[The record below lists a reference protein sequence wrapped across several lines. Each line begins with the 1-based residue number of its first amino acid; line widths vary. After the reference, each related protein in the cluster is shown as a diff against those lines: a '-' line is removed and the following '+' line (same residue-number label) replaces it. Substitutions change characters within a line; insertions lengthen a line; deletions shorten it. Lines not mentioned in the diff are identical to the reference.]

1 MRNSTRLT
9 LATVLAGL
17 LCSLSVMAAA
27 PAYRITVEIDPTGSG
42 TVELDP
48 QKDGYQKNN
57 IVTLLAVPA
66 EGRRFDSWGGA
77 LSGSQNPTT
86 LRVSG
91 NHTVTARFA
100 DDSGGG
106 GGGGGGTDPP
116 PADDLPTQGLV
127 VGYFAQWNIYRRG
140 YLPKHVA
147 TSGAVQQL
155 NVMNYAF
162 AAPDANLRCASLDTF
177 ADWGKR
183 FDASESVD
191 GVADTV
197 AQPLKGNFNQILKL
211 KKLNPNLRVLIS
223 LGGWT
228 QSYRFSDAAL
238 PGNREA
244 FVDSCIDMFVKGNVA
259 PGVSAAGVFDGIDV
273 DWEYPG
279 SCGATCDFRPEDR
292 GNFVALLALFR
303 AKLDALG
310 AAQGGRRYLLT
321 IAAPA
326 GATHYAP
333 LDLAGVAAHV
343 DWINLMSY
351 DFHGAW
357 ESAGPTNHISA
368 LFRSACEPMD
378 GDWSDKAVQA
388 YLAAGV
394 PPSKLLLGL
403 PFYGRGWRTAAV
415 GDGFC
420 RPATGVPRGTYEKG
434 VDDYEVLA
442 ARLATDFRDEAT
454 GTHWT
459 FDGSQFWSYDDSQSA
474 AWKAD
479 YANCR
484 QLRGA
489 MFWELSGDDP
499 GGSLL
504 GALQARLRDTTSGCQ
519 PGWPVPGAAGAGE

>member
-1 MRNSTRLT
+1 MNMRTATHL
-9 LATVLAGL
+9 TVLAFAAGL
-17 LCSLSVMAAA
+17 AWSVSVLAGA
-27 PAYRITVEIDPTGSG
+27 PLYQITVEIDPAGSG
-42 TVELDP
+42 TVLLDP

-57 IVTLLAVPA
+57 IVTLHAQPA
-66 EGRRFDSWGGA
+66 TGKQFAGWGGA
-77 LSGSQNPTT
+77 LGGMQNPTT

-91 NHTVTARFA
+91 NHTVIAKFT
-100 DDSGGG
+100 DSSGGG

-116 PADDLPTQGLV
+116 PPPTGDLPDHGMV
-127 VGYFAQWNIYRRG
+127 VGYFAQWTIYRRG

-147 TSGAVQQL
+147 ASGAVQQL
-155 NVMNYAF
+155 NVINYAF
-162 AAPDANLRCASLDTF
+162 AAPDANLKCASLDSF
-177 ADWGKR
+177 ADYGKR

-191 GVADTV
+191 GIADTV
-197 AQPLKGNFNQILKL
+197 AQPLKGNFNQLLKL
-211 KKLNPNLRVLIS
+211 KRLNPNLRVLIS

-228 QSYRFSDAAL
+228 ESYRFSDVAL
-238 PGNREA
+238 PGNRAA
-244 FVDSCIDMFVKGNVA
+244 FVASCIDMFIRGNVA

-292 GNFVALLALFR
+292 ENFTALLAEFR
-303 AKLDALG
+303 TQLDALG

-333 LDLAGVAAHV
+333 IDLAGSAQHL
-343 DWINLMSY
+343 DWINVMTY
-351 DFHGAW
+351 DFHGGW
-357 ESAGPTNHISA
+357 ESAGLTNHLSA
-368 LFRSACEPMD
+368 LFRSDCEAAD
-378 GDWSDKAVQA
+378 ADWTDKAIRA
-388 YLAAGV
+388 YLGAGV
-394 PPSKLLLGL
+394 APSKLLLGM

-420 RPATGVPRGTYEKG
+420 VAATGVPRGTYEKG

-442 ARLATDFRDEAT
+442 AKAMPDFRDEAT

-459 FDGSQFWSYDDSQSA
+459 FDGSQFWSYDDPESA
-474 AWKAD
+474 GWKAD

-484 QLRGA
+484 GLRGV

-499 GGSLL
+499 GGTLL
-504 GALQARLRDTTSGCQ
+504 GGLHRQLRDSASGCREAWL
-519 PGWPVPGAAGAGE
+519 PLP